1 MLNKIIMNTENTVF
15 EGCDFVLQLPCES
28 DLRGIR
34 LLQLTDMQV
43 IDSLQREYPERLR
56 PDEVE
61 AWLPENFDKMC
72 GDHIRSLVAQCRPDL
87 IFITGDIVYGSF
99 DHSGKVMEWFC
110 ALMDSFEIPW
120 APVFGNH
127 DNETQ
132 KGVKWQCEQF
142 EKSEFCLFRR
152 GNVSGNGNY
161 TVGIAVGDKLI
172 RVLHMLDSNGCK
184 NSTDPE
190 VIKEK
195 GIFPDQLELV
205 SKNTALITASQGSAV
220 SAFIAFHIPVDS
232 FKEAEQKKGYV
243 SPDEKHAYFIG
254 VNVEQKDDDFGF
266 NLEYYNLKEYE
277 PIETD
282 GHFIEF
288 LKRNNIEAAFVGHL
302 HKNCTCISYEG
313 IKWVFGLKT
322 GQYDYHLPGQLGGT
336 LVTLRGDK
344 FAIQHV
350 PALTRLAPMPANAPM
365 FKNFFATGKE

>member
-1 MLNKIIMNTENTVF
+1 MLNKIIKSTKNTVF

-28 DLRGIR
+28 ELRGVR
-34 LLQLTDMQV
+34 LLQITDMQV
-43 IDSLQREYPERLR
+43 IDSTQREYPDRIR
-56 PDEVE
+56 ADEIE
-61 AWLPENFDKMC
+61 AWLPENFDAQC
-72 GDHIRSLVAQCRPDL
+72 GDHIRSLIAQCRPDL

-110 ALMDSFEIPW
+110 SLMDSFEIPW
-120 APVFGNH
+120 APIFGNH

-205 SKNTALITASQGSAV
+205 SKNTALITASQDRSV
-220 SAFIAFHIPVDS
+220 PAFIAFHIPVDT
-232 FKEAEQKKGYV
+232 FKEIEQKKGYAV
-243 SPDEKHAYFIG
+243 PGEKPAYFIG
-254 VNVEQKDDDFGF
+254 VNVPVKDDDFGF
-266 NLEYYNLKEYE
+266 NLEDYK
-277 PIETD
+277 PIATD

-288 LKRNNIEAAFVGHL
+288 LKKNNIEAAFAGHQ
-302 HKNCTCISYEG
+302 HKNCTCITYEG

-322 GQYDYHLPGQLGGT
+322 GQYDYHLPGQIGGT
-336 LVTLRGDK
+336 LITLCENS
-344 FAIQHV
+344 FTVNHI
-350 PALTRLAPMPANAPM
+350 PALVRLARMPADAPM
-365 FKNFFATGKE
+365 FKNFFATGENI